1 MLFDHL
7 FLQFKNISEKYGWS
21 IEIFNYCQ
29 VSGYQLKCCIVTS
42 ASEILSHGIE
52 ACIPCSAHTFQ
63 KKMRFILE
71 CNLLYCQNEVIV
83 KIVKM
88 G

>member
-1 MLFDHL
+1 MDNCNGIILGFCDENNMLFDHL

-29 VSGYQLKCCIVTS
+29 VSGYQLKFCIVTS

-63 KKMRFILE
+63 KNAAYFGM
-71 CNLLYCQNEVIV
+71 
-83 KIVKM
+83 
-88 G
+88 